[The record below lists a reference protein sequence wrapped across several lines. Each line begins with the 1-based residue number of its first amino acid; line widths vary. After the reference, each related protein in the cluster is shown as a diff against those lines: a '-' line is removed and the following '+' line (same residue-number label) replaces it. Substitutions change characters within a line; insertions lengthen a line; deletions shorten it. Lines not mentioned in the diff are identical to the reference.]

1 MKERGDG
8 YFQVSLMN
16 VFRRA
21 AESRDAQ
28 GSSDSNDAGSDRVLS
43 SRSIERRDGSDEIQ
57 LRANLAADLSSL
69 LETINLEAVED
80 LRDLDHVKR
89 SILNYGIQDMAR
101 FSTSD
106 IESARFLRDLRT
118 ALINHE
124 PRLIPGSVDVRLR
137 SSVEDSR
144 QRAAIAISA
153 EMTAHPVDVP
163 LEFVAE
169 LDVGTGKM
177 SLSEKVVRQ

>member
-8 YFQVSLMN
+8 YFQVSLMS

-28 GSSDSNDAGSDRVLS
+28 GKVGSGDAGPDRVLS
-43 SRSIERRDGSDEIQ
+43 SRSIERRDGSDELQ
-57 LRANLAADLSSL
+57 LRANLAADLSTL

-80 LRDLDHVKR
+80 LQGLDHVRR
-89 SILNYGIQDMAR
+89 SILNFGMQDMAR

-106 IESARFLRDLRT
+106 IESARLLRDLRT
-118 ALINHE
+118 VLINHE

-153 EMTAHPVDVP
+153 EMTARPVDVP

-169 LDVGTGKM
+169 LDVGTGKI
-177 SLSEKVVRQ
+177 SLSEQVVRK